1 MIHRLR
7 HSLTARLMLLFALLL
22 IFFTL
27 MLGVLYNALLEKQLV
42 AHYSLTMQRN
52 AYAISQNLSE
62 LIAPSAYNGLDETPF
77 PVGED
82 TLAPY
87 MALMEH
93 ITNCNV
99 YVIDVEHNV
108 TSYFDGVVQTMEN
121 PLLPGYIEQTIALG
135 FMGKTPFIQA
145 RVDEDTHLTACM
157 PIMNAHSQVLGVVL
171 LETTLRELGFA
182 QVPSTTILL
191 TSCAI
196 SFALAVLL
204 AFLFSRSFTRPISAV
219 QKVAGALASGRYEVR
234 THLEKNDE
242 IGSLARSMDI
252 LAQRLEE
259 ARKKDEQL
267 REQQQEFFSIIS
279 HELRTP
285 VTIIRG
291 SLEALR
297 DGVIATGQDIQSS
310 CTRMIAESCWLQRL
324 IQDLLELSR
333 LQSTG
338 FSLESADVDLSEL
351 LGDVAMSAG
360 TLCARKGV
368 QLDCKEPETAFVMK
382 GDYARLRQMLLTV
395 IDNAVKFTPSGRTV
409 RLSMQCDAPVIVIS
423 DEGDGIAPE
432 EIDHIFDRFH
442 RTHDATREGTGLGL
456 AIASEIARRHNVRI
470 DVTSQ
475 VGKGTEFSFTFPAQ
489 PRT

>member
-27 MLGVLYNALLEKQLV
+27 MLGVLYNTLLEKQLV

-171 LETTLRELGFA
+171 LETTLRELGLHRC
-182 QVPSTTILL
+182 P
-191 TSCAI
+191 
-196 SFALAVLL
+196 
-204 AFLFSRSFTRPISAV
+204 
-219 QKVAGALASGRYEVR
+219 
-234 THLEKNDE
+234 
-242 IGSLARSMDI
+242 AR
-252 LAQRLEE
+252 Q
-259 ARKKDEQL
+259 
-267 REQQQEFFSIIS
+267 F
-279 HELRTP
+279 
-285 VTIIRG
+285 
-291 SLEALR
+291 
-297 DGVIATGQDIQSS
+297 
-310 CTRMIAESCWLQRL
+310 C
-324 IQDLLELSR
+324 
-333 LQSTG
+333 
-338 FSLESADVDLSEL
+338 
-351 LGDVAMSAG
+351 
-360 TLCARKGV
+360 
-368 QLDCKEPETAFVMK
+368 
-382 GDYARLRQMLLTV
+382 
-395 IDNAVKFTPSGRTV
+395 
-409 RLSMQCDAPVIVIS
+409 
-423 DEGDGIAPE
+423 
-432 EIDHIFDRFH
+432 
-442 RTHDATREGTGLGL
+442 
-456 AIASEIARRHNVRI
+456 
-470 DVTSQ
+470 
-475 VGKGTEFSFTFPAQ
+475 
-489 PRT
+489 